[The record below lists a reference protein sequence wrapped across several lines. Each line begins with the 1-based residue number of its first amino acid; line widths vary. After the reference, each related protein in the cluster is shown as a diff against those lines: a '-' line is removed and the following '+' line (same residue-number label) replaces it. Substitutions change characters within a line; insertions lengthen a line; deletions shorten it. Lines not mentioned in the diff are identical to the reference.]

1 MIDHINGNMLT
12 LSEKIEK
19 AAINVYLKRL
29 ENRHMKEKLT
39 KIKDANELLCKK
51 LLDLAKTRK
60 TPAWTMEQLEVV
72 LKNLKR
78 KIYRD

>member
-1 MIDHINGNMLT
+1 MIDQSNGNMLT
-12 LSEKIEK
+12 SSEKI
-19 AAINVYLKRL
+19 YLKCL
-29 ENRHMKEKLT
+29 ENRRIKEKLT

-60 TPAWTMEQLEVV
+60 TPAWTMKQLAIV

-78 KIYRD
+78 KKYRDWK